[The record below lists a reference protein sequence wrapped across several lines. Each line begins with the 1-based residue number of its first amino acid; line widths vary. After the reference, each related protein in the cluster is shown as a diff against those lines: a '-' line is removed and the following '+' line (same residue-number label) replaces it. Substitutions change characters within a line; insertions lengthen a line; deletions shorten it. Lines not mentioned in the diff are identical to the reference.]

1 MYVTVMLQLDEN
13 QLTTAVGFDLRTV
26 QAWIGHADME
36 STMRYLRPAASSEI
50 RTKLKRVKW

>member
-1 MYVTVMLQLDEN
+1 MTVMLQLDEN
-13 QLTTAVGFDLRTV
+13 RLTTAVGFDLRTV
-26 QAWIGHADME
+26 QAWMGHADME